1 MEFLK
6 KGLFVR
12 IAAVV
17 AAATLCAGMCLA
29 VAGCSQEQEDP
40 TEAIRAQLEEGFDY
54 VKTELADV
62 DQDLLDSMG
71 LDADTLAAFEQ
82 MNLEP
87 AAFVKS
93 LFDGFDYTV
102 GDITISEDG
111 NSAEAAVTMKM
122 KDLAEWAKALEAG
135 ATELA
140 ASGITD
146 ENELMAKVGPLMLES
161 LDNVQ
166 GMTDIPITIEVKK
179 ENGEWTVDQD
189 QLSEEVSTQ
198 MMNAFNEVM

>member
-29 VAGCSQEQEDP
+29 AAGCSQEQEDP
-40 TEAIRAQLEEGFDY
+40 TEEIRAQLVEGFDY

-71 LDADTLAAFEQ
+71 LDAETLALFEQ

-87 AAFVKS
+87 ADFIKS
-93 LFDGFDYTV
+93 LFDGFDYEV
-102 GDITISEDG
+102 GDITLSEEG
-111 NSAEAAVTMKM
+111 NSADAAVTMKM
-122 KDLAEWAKALEAG
+122 KDLAEWATALEAG
-135 ATELA
+135 AQELA
-140 ASGITD
+140 ESGITS
-146 ENELMAKVGPLMLES
+146 EEELYQKVGPLMIET
-161 LDNVQ
+161 LDGVQ
-166 GMTDIPITIEVKK
+166 GMTDIPINIEVKK
-179 ENGEWTVDQD
+179 ENGQWTVDQD
-189 QLSEEVSTQ
+189 ALSEEVSTQ
-198 MMNAFNEVM
+198 MMKAFESVM